1 MYLLI
6 DLLLLFIFLGVFFS
20 VVKFRPTYF
29 KIYPEAF
36 KRLCVGLFLF
46 TLVAGI
52 KILENF
58 VSDSFRLHLSSFK
71 AYGLLT
77 GGIFLIS
84 GLWSWFS
91 FGKKVHSDSKA
102 TQKRLSCIRALS
114 IKLENTSN
122 LDEVL
127 KEGFIQIMSIMGYKK
142 GVLFKNSF
150 RSKDFSLLA
159 YWQIAPEDIGFLSPL
174 LLNNIFYKEATTTK
188 QVVAYDEVT
197 LLPEYNTIISEED
210 NIGSFACV
218 PVKSK
223 GKILGL
229 LGLYDED
236 PKRFGYEEN
245 LFLSAWGKLLGG
257 IAEETLVAER
267 NKSRRDYLTIAE
279 EINQLICSDIKI
291 EKSFPKI
298 AELLKRV
305 IDFDYISLA
314 ITDPSG
320 KNMSR
325 ISLGA
330 GGNLLLS
337 KERSIP
343 TDGTLVEKVNRT
355 GEPLIEEDIGK
366 KNYFEDSLLK
376 ASGIRSRMVLP
387 LDHQGAL
394 ILGSIPGGSYLPQDA
409 KWLKLVCSQL
419 SLLLLKH
426 NLNENLTKKEKQL
439 QRLYHLS
446 NKALREDALSD
457 LLNFSVETITCELPA
472 SFCRFSLLNQS
483 ENSLNSLALH
493 KIREEGIDL
502 KKQKRFSLADLPWH
516 RLVLEERRPLMVN
529 QEDPESMMPEEE
541 ASLIL
546 NDNICSALLV
556 PVISNQ
562 KPMGIISIG
571 EMRNWER
578 KPFGKEEIDFVEAV
592 ASQLGLALKTALS
605 SRIKKDGFKEWDY
618 SHPNRFWELSLHINN
633 YLSCVIGSAELL
645 RKKKNLDEEEKHYLE
660 IIERNGEKIKKALE
674 DFSSE
679 KMVIEKTQTEEVMV

>member
-6 DLLLLFIFLGVFFS
+6 DFLLLFIFVGVFLS
-20 VVKFRPTYF
+20 VLKFRPTYF
-29 KIYPEAF
+29 KIYPGAF
-36 KRLCVGLFLF
+36 KRLGVGLFLF
-46 TLVAGI
+46 TLVAGM
-52 KILENF
+52 KLSENF
-58 VSDSFRLHLSSFK
+58 VPDSFRLYLSSFT

-84 GLWSWFS
+84 GLWRWLS
-91 FGKKVHSDSKA
+91 FGKKFHSDSQA

-114 IKLENTSN
+114 TKLENTSN

-127 KEGFIQIMSIMGYKK
+127 KEGFTQIMSIMGYKK

-174 LLNNIFYKEATTTK
+174 PSNNIFYKEATTTK
-188 QVVAYDEVT
+188 QVVSYDEIT

-218 PVKSK
+218 PIKSK

-236 PKRFGYEEN
+236 PKRFAYEES

-257 IAEETLVAER
+257 IAEETLVAGR

-291 EKSFPKI
+291 EKAFPKI

-314 ITDPSG
+314 ITDSSG

-337 KERSIP
+337 RERSIP

-366 KNYFEDSLLK
+366 RNYFEDSLLK

-394 ILGSIPGGSYLPQDA
+394 ILGSIPAGSYLPEDA
-409 KWLKLVCSQL
+409 KWLKLICSQL
-419 SLLLLKH
+419 SLLLLKQ
-426 NLNENLTKKEKQL
+426 NLNENLAKKEKQI
-439 QRLYHLS
+439 QKLYQLS
-446 NKALREDALSD
+446 SRAKKEDALSD
-457 LLNFSVETITCELPA
+457 LLNFAVETITCELPA
-472 SFCRFSLLNQS
+472 SFCRLSLLDQS
-483 ENSLNSLALH
+483 ENILNSLALH
-493 KIREEGIDL
+493 KIRKEGIDL
-502 KKQKRFSLADLPWH
+502 KEQKRFSLSDLPWH
-516 RLVLEERRPLMVN
+516 RLALEERRPLMVN
-529 QEDPESMMPEEE
+529 QEDPESMMPKEE

-546 NDNICSALLV
+546 NDNICSAILV
-556 PVISNQ
+556 PVISEQ
-562 KPMGIISIG
+562 KPVGIISVG
-571 EMRNWER
+571 EMRNWDR
-578 KPFGKEEIDFVEAV
+578 RPFGKEEIDFVETF
-592 ASQLGLALKTALS
+592 ASQLGLVLKTALS
-605 SRIKKDGFKEWDY
+605 SSMRKEEFKELDY
-618 SHPNRFWELSLHINN
+618 SNPNRFWELSLHINN

-645 RKKKNLDEEEKHYLE
+645 RKKKNLDEKERHYLE
-660 IIERNGEKIKKALE
+660 IIERNGEKIKRALE
-674 DFSSE
+674 DFSTE
-679 KMVIEKTQTEEVMV
+679 KTVIEKKEKEAVLV